1 MLSHICWWPNDTHTR
16 IAVGFLDIDNFRDY
30 NTLYGHQEGDR
41 VIRFVASILKE
52 NIDGI
57 VGRNGGDEFL
67 FCLAAVDSKTTIEN
81 EIRTVFEKLQEG
93 LINLETGERMSIPCS
108 IGIFAENG
116 SQLHYS
122 YMVQGADAAM
132 YQAKELGKNTYYL
145 NYN

>member
-1 MLSHICWWPNDTHTR
+1 MTQLFNKNAIENKIHAMIEQANDTHTR

-67 FCLAAVDSKTTIEN
+67 FCLAAV
-81 EIRTVFEKLQEG
+81 EIQRQLLKMKSVQFLKNYRKVLQ
-93 LINLETGERMSIPCS
+93 T
-108 IGIFAENG
+108 
-116 SQLHYS
+116 
-122 YMVQGADAAM
+122 
-132 YQAKELGKNTYYL
+132 
-145 NYN
+145 

>member
-1 MLSHICWWPNDTHTR
+1 MNRQTTHIP
-16 IAVGFLDIDNFRDY
+16 ALPSAFLDIDNFRDY

-81 EIRTVFEKLQEG
+81 EIRTVLKTTGRSYKLR
-93 LINLETGERMSIPCS
+93 NR
-108 IGIFAENG
+108 
-116 SQLHYS
+116 
-122 YMVQGADAAM
+122 
-132 YQAKELGKNTYYL
+132 
-145 NYN
+145 

>member
-1 MLSHICWWPNDTHTR
+1 MVT
-16 IAVGFLDIDNFRDY
+16 NFFSA
-30 NTLYGHQEGDR
+30 LPQ
-41 VIRFVASILKE
+41 SIQ
-52 NIDGI
+52 
-57 VGRNGGDEFL
+57 
-67 FCLAAVDSKTTIEN
+67 KTTIEN

>member
-1 MLSHICWWPNDTHTR
+1 MTQLFNKNAIENKIHAMIEQANDTHTR

-93 LINLETGERMSIPCS
+93 LINLETGERMSNSLQYRHFC
-108 IGIFAENG
+108 
-116 SQLHYS
+116 
-122 YMVQGADAAM
+122 
-132 YQAKELGKNTYYL
+132 
-145 NYN
+145 

>member
-1 MLSHICWWPNDTHTR
+1 MIEQANDTHTR

-93 LINLETGERMSIPCS
+93 LTNLETGERMSIPCS
-108 IGIFAENG
+108 IGIFAESG
-116 SQLHYS
+116 SQLHYR